1 MIYKEK
7 INRYNPKVNCPAL
20 KREENYRLGELS
32 ESFPLPEEYISSFQ
46 RKQTIIRLV
55 LSSLPLFCSIC
66 AILNFLLPCILLYLK
81 ISPLLIWVAYGII
94 AGACFLLLLYYII
107 LVKLD
112 RKKYFSTENYI
123 FRYYKSLYK
132 KLPAD

>member
-20 KREENYRLGELS
+20 KREENYRLGKLS

-46 RKQTIIRLV
+46 RKQTRIRLV
-55 LSSLPLFCSIC
+55 LSSLPALCSIC

-81 ISPLLIWVAYGII
+81 PSSLLIWAVYVSTTSF
-94 AGACFLLLLYYII
+94 CFFLLFYYVI

-123 FRYYKSLYK
+123 LRYYKSLYK
-132 KLPAD
+132 KLPVD

>member
-46 RKQTIIRLV
+46 RKQTRIRLV
-55 LSSLPLFCSIC
+55 LSSLPILCSIC
-66 AILNFLLPCILLYLK
+66 AILNSLLPCILLYLK
-81 ISPLLIWVAYGII
+81 IPPLLIWVTYGVI
-94 AGACFLLLLYYII
+94 ASTSFLLLLYYII

-123 FRYYKSLYK
+123 LRYYKSLYK
-132 KLPAD
+132 NCP